1 MIKPG
6 NSHSWQ
12 DLIDLDKLKLSDDSE
27 DTSRL
32 PEREKKALLTRVLQ
46 TALNYEPEEQKV
58 TTTDELSSTG
68 QINIP
73 TIQQPFYLF
82 TFGANKLS
90 SHQL

>member
-1 MIKPG
+1 MSVKCQQNRIELVIKPG
-6 NSHSWQ
+6 YSHSWQ

-46 TALNYEPEEQKV
+46 TALKFEPEEQKV

-68 QINIP
+68 YNINIL
-73 TIQQPFYLF
+73 TI
-82 TFGANKLS
+82 
-90 SHQL
+90 